1 MNLDGCDDDFVET
14 TPKDELPNLLELLLT
29 EYEDGTSHR
38 PVQSSKQLLALLRC
52 LSFALAALCQLPKL
66 VWRVP

>member
-1 MNLDGCDDDFVET
+1 MNLDGCDNDFVET

-38 PVQSSKQLLALLRC
+38 PVVR
-52 LSFALAALCQLPKL
+52 PIYIYIYT
-66 VWRVP
+66 